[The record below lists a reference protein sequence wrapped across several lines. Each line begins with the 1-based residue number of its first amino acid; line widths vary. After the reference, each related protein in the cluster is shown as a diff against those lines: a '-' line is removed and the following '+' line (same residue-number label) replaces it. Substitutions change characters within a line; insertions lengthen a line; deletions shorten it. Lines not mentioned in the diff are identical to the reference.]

1 MPAGQPWRFWCV
13 CTAKIYLLSNQGNC
27 VAVRTRCHST
37 VIKTHPQ
44 GVWFYYWRMVRDWF
58 RFATFPL
65 AYSLR
70 EPAYFRLP
78 FACGSNPRFVC
89 SNPIMCDKNKM
100 VARTIWFLW
109 RMVRDSNPRWSRP
122 HNGFQDRRIRP
133 LCQPSETFF
142 FFFRRSFKPTVLFA
156 VRNWRCCSPLVSV
169 RLHCVC
175 LTYSYARPPPR
186 PVCQPS
192 KTVSPQFIF
201 WHDKCQMFFILIFNF
216 YFHICQPLCI
226 KFHCDTFC

>member
-1 MPAGQPWRFWCV
+1 
-13 CTAKIYLLSNQGNC
+13 
-27 VAVRTRCHST
+27 
-37 VIKTHPQ
+37 
-44 GVWFYYWRMVRDWF
+44 MVRDWF

-70 EPAYFRLP
+70 EPAFFRLP

-142 FFFRRSFKPTVLFA
+142 FFPVGLSNLRFCSLIATDVAAHHSLAFGFTAFALLTRMQDRRRA
-156 VRNWRCCSPLVSV
+156 
-169 RLHCVC
+169 
-175 LTYSYARPPPR
+175 
-186 PVCQPS
+186 PS
-192 KTVSPQFIF
+192 ANHPKLLCHRFLNHAPFIF

-216 YFHICQPLCI
+216 YFHICQPLYI